1 MKFKHLFLTALA
13 LAAFAS
19 CEEPAPVEKPAED
32 AALDLT
38 ATIEA
43 VDGLSL
49 AWAAEDK
56 ITVYDGKGVKE
67 FTTTAGG
74 ESAVFA
80 GTAST
85 TAEKLYALY
94 PATTEGLYSG
104 YVSATIPQAQD
115 AVAGGVAMKSTLLA
129 AYLEAVD
136 SKALTFKHVLS
147 YVKVSF
153 DKADQVV
160 SVELK
165 ANAEEAIAGAVR
177 VGVLAEPTIE
187 KRPSAVSNVV
197 MSGDVLDG
205 DYYIAV
211 MPQTLAE
218 GYTLNLICANDNR
231 ATVKTT
237 ASITFERAKVT
248 DLGNFA
254 NIEWSE
260 PINPEPTSVP
270 SVRVM
275 KASFV
280 EADFNVL
287 SDGDFEYFDGQR
299 THLDQRSN
307 WRVMLEAETV
317 PGQSGNS
324 AVKIVNNVP
333 GRWWDPAIQSTPLV
347 PFTDYVYTAWGKS
360 NTQYCYNGVCRHP
373 GGILDGG
380 IENKWSEIGGHPGDV
395 VRNDREGENG
405 THGWAPNLEWTAQ
418 SIEFN
423 SGACFYSDV
432 FCRIAGDAAN
442 AGPLIPDTGDGF
454 IEFDNFRLIPKGYE
468 YKSMDWKATEPLGA
482 VKNASYDQIES
493 LGKVT
498 AWRNTDGTIAMVLSD
513 FTVSGVHYDNAI
525 VITENE
531 DLTTNPLTIKQFLKD
546 NGKFRPFLVAGE
558 GELSIVPND
567 AFVVGDKVY
576 MHYYA
581 KTSQD
586 EANAEIWG
594 IGYAGFAVSEDGGRS
609 WTKCEK
615 TWKGDGCFPQA
626 GFYEKDGYLYMVASR
641 AGRETTTYWANMYV
655 AKCDMS
661 TDFTDPANWDYWDVN
676 LTERTSGWVH
686 GNEDASNH
694 PEVCLTVGPRSEP
707 QLVYNEK
714 FGRWMMIFRSGH
726 IGGLVFRDAE
736 EIQGPWSGEKIL
748 TDGKD
753 YCPSVIDQTAEGD
766 LVFITPQLQ

>member
-1 MKFKHLFLTALA
+1 MAALA

-19 CEEPAPVEKPAED
+19 CEEPAPEVKPAENAD
-32 AALDLT
+32 LDLT
-38 ATIEA
+38 ASIEA
-43 VDGLSL
+43 VGDLSL
-49 AWAAEDK
+49 EWAAGDK
-56 ITVYDGKGVKE
+56 ITVYDGKGVRE
-67 FTTTAGG
+67 FKTTEGG
-74 ESAVFA
+74 ASAVFA
-80 GTAST
+80 GKAST

-104 YVSATIPQAQD
+104 YVSATIPQTQD
-115 AVAGGVAMKSTLLA
+115 AVAGGVAKNSTLLA
-129 AYLEAVD
+129 AYLEPVT
-136 SKALTFKHVLS
+136 SKALAFKHVLS
-147 YVKVSF
+147 YVKLTF
-153 DKADQVV
+153 DKADKVV

-165 ANAEEAIAGAVR
+165 ANADEAIAGAVR
-177 VGVLAEPTIE
+177 VGVFAEPTIE
-187 KRPSAVSNVV
+187 KRPNAVSNVV
-197 MSGDVLDG
+197 MSGDVFDG
-205 DYYIAV
+205 EYYIAV
-211 MPQTLAE
+211 MPQTLSE
-218 GYTLNLICANDNR
+218 GYTLNLICENDNR
-231 ATVKTT
+231 ATVETT
-237 ASITFERAKVT
+237 ASITFARAQVT
-248 DLGNFA
+248 DLGSFD

-260 PINPEPTSVP
+260 PINPEPTTVP

-280 EADFNVL
+280 EADFNVV

-317 PGQSGNS
+317 EGQSGKY
-324 AVKIVNNVP
+324 AVRLVNNVP
-333 GRWWDPAIQSTPLV
+333 GRWWDAAVQSLPLK
-347 PFTDYVYTAWGKS
+347 PNTDYVYTAYGKS
-360 NTQYCYNGVCRHP
+360 NTQYCYNGVNRMP
-373 GGILDGG
+373 VIGFDGTALG
-380 IENKWSEIGGHPGDV
+380 LGWSEIGGHPGDV
-395 VRNDREGENG
+395 SRGPG
-405 THGWAPNLEWTAQ
+405 SHGWAPNIDWTAQ
-418 SIEFN
+418 EIEFN
-423 SGACFYSDV
+423 SGDAFYADV

-442 AGPLIPDTGDGF
+442 APPLIPDTGDGF

-468 YKSMDWKATEPLGA
+468 HMSMDWKATEPLAA
-482 VKNASYDQIES
+482 VKNASFDQIES

-513 FTVSGVHYDNAI
+513 FSVNGVHYDNAI
-525 VITENE
+525 AITENE

-567 AFVVGDKVY
+567 AFVVDDKVY

-581 KTSQD
+581 KTSED
-586 EANAEIWG
+586 PANVEVWG

-626 GFYEKDGYLYMVASR
+626 GFYEKDGVLYMVGSR

-655 AKCDMS
+655 AKCDMAA
-661 TDFTDPANWDYWDVN
+661 DFTDPANWEYWNAFEWIKGDEN
-676 LTERTSGWVH
+676 
-686 GNEDASNH
+686 ASNV
-694 PEVCLTVGPRSEP
+694 PICCLTVGPRSEP

-714 FGRWMMIFRSGH
+714 FGRWMMILRSGH

-766 LVFITPQLQ
+766 LIFVTPQLQ

>member
-1 MKFKHLFLTALA
+1 MKINRFFITMLA
-13 LAAFAS
+13 LAGLAA
-19 CEEPAPVEKPAED
+19 CEQPQEDVKKDGPVDCE
-32 AALDLT
+32 LT
-38 ATIEA
+38 ATTEN
-43 VDGLSL
+43 VEGPSFE
-49 AWAAEDK
+49 WAAGDK
-56 ITVYDGKGVKE
+56 ITVYDGKGKNSFE
-67 FTTTAGG
+67 TAAGG
-74 ESAVFA
+74 ASAVFK
-80 GTAST
+80 GKVDSS
-85 TAEKLYALY
+85 AETLKAIS
-94 PATTEGLYSG
+94 PATTEGLFSG
-104 YVSATIPQAQD
+104 YVNATIPTTQEAIE
-115 AVAGGVAMKSTLLA
+115 GGVDKNAAFLA
-129 AYLEAVD
+129 AESADAKTLNFKYL
-136 SKALTFKHVLS
+136 
-147 YVKVSF
+147 VSF
-153 DKADQVV
+153 AKVTVAEADKVV
-160 SVELK
+160 SISLS
-165 ANAEEAIAGAVR
+165 ANGEEPLTGAVR
-177 VGVLAEPTIE
+177 AGIFAEPTLE
-187 KRPSAVSNVV
+187 KRPAAVSNVTIA
-197 MSGDVLDG
+197 GELAG
-205 DYYIAV
+205 TYYLAV
-211 MPQTLAE
+211 MPQTLAS
-218 GYTLNLICANDNR
+218 GYTLTLVNSEDNR
-231 ATVKTT
+231 ATIVK
-237 ASITFERAKVT
+237 SESVVFERAKVT
-248 DLGNFA
+248 DLGNLA
-254 NIEWSE
+254 SIEWSE
-260 PINPEPTSVP
+260 PVNPNPTTVP

-275 KASFV
+275 KTSFQ

-307 WRVMLEAETV
+307 WRVMLESETV

-454 IEFDNFRLIPKGYE
+454 IEFDNFRLVPKGYE
-468 YKSMDWKATEPLGA
+468 HKSMDWKATEPLAA

-513 FTVSGVHYDNAI
+513 FSVNGVHYDNAI
-525 VITENE
+525 AITENE

-586 EANAEIWG
+586 PANVEVWG

-641 AGRETTTYWANMYV
+641 VGRETTTYWANMYV
-655 AKCDMS
+655 AKCDMAA
-661 TDFTDPANWDYWDVN
+661 DFTDPANWDYWDVN

-753 YCPSVIDQTAEGD
+753 YCPSVIDQTPEGD
-766 LVFITPQLQ
+766 LVFVTPQLQ

>member
-1 MKFKHLFLTALA
+1 MAALA

-19 CEEPAPVEKPAED
+19 CEEPAPEEKPAEA

-38 ATIEA
+38 ASIEA
-43 VDGLSL
+43 VGDLSFE
-49 AWAAEDK
+49 WAADDK
-56 ITVYDGKGVKE
+56 MTVYDGKGVRE
-67 FTTTAGG
+67 FTTTEGG
-74 ESAVFA
+74 ESATFA
-80 GTAST
+80 GKAST
-85 TAEKLYALY
+85 TAEKFYALY
-94 PATTEGLYSG
+94 PATSEGLYSG
-104 YVSATIPQAQD
+104 YVSAKIPQTQD
-115 AVAGGVAMKSTLLA
+115 AVAGGVAMKNTLLA
-129 AYLEAVD
+129 AYLEPVT
-136 SKALTFKHVLS
+136 SKALAFKHVLS
-147 YVKVSF
+147 YVKLSF
-153 DKADQVV
+153 DKADKVV

-165 ANAEEAIAGAVR
+165 ANADEAIAGDVR
-177 VGVLAEPTIE
+177 VGVFAEPTIE
-187 KRPSAVSNVV
+187 KRPNAVSNVV
-197 MSGDVLDG
+197 LSGNVFDG
-205 DYYIAV
+205 EYYIAV
-211 MPQTLAE
+211 MPQTLSE
-218 GYTLNLICANDNR
+218 GYTLNFICENDNR
-231 ATVKTT
+231 ATVEKT

-248 DLGNFA
+248 DLGSFA

-260 PINPEPTSVP
+260 PINPEPTTVP

-280 EADFNVL
+280 EAEFNVV

-317 PGQSGNS
+317 EGQSGKH
-324 AVKIVNNVP
+324 AVRLVNDTP
-333 GRWWDPAIQSTPLV
+333 GRWWDAAVQSLPLK
-347 PFTDYVYTAWGKS
+347 PNTDYVYTAYGKS
-360 NTQYCYNGVCRHP
+360 NTQYCYNGVNRMPFHGYNDTARP
-373 GGILDGG
+373 ELG
-380 IENKWSEIGGHPGDV
+380 WSEIGGHPVDV
-395 VRNDREGENG
+395 NRGPG
-405 THGWAPNLEWTAQ
+405 THGWAPDIEWTAQ
-418 SIEFN
+418 TIEFN
-423 SGACFYSDV
+423 SGDAYFGDV
-432 FCRIAGDAAN
+432 FCKIAGDAAN
-442 AGPLIPDTGDGF
+442 APPLIPDTGDGF

-468 YKSMDWKATEPLGA
+468 HMSMDWKATEPLGA

-513 FTVSGVHYDNAI
+513 FSVNGVHYDNAI
-525 VITENE
+525 AITENE

-581 KTSQD
+581 QTTPASVNPETNAD
-586 EANAEIWG
+586 EWK

-626 GFYEKDGYLYMVASR
+626 GFYEKDGVLYMVGSR

-655 AKCDMS
+655 AKCDMAA
-661 TDFTDPANWDYWDVN
+661 DFTDPANWEYWNAFEWIKGDEN
-676 LTERTSGWVH
+676 
-686 GNEDASNH
+686 ASNV
-694 PEVCLTVGPRSEP
+694 PVCCLTVGPRSEP

-714 FGRWMMIFRSGH
+714 FGRWMMILRSGH

-766 LVFITPQLQ
+766 LVFVTPQLQ